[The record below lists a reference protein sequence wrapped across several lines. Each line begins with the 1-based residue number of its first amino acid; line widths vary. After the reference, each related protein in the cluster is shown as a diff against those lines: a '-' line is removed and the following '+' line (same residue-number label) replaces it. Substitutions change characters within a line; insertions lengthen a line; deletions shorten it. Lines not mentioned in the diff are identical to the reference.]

1 MKDLFSALPK
11 LLKTIPNSSEV
22 RRAVL
27 FAAWRRAAGRQ
38 LNEHTEPCGIDQE
51 RLIVAVADRNW
62 KRQLGGLAP
71 QLIFKINAALGGAYV
86 RYIDFVVDPVAV
98 ETGRTERGQ
107 GGVAAAAE
115 AGEPS
120 PELNESAGA
129 IKDES
134 LRREFLRAAA
144 GSLAHNRKYGR

>member
-27 FAAWRRAAGRQ
+27 FAAWRRAAGPQ
-38 LNEHTEPCGIDQE
+38 LNEHTEPCGIDHE

-98 ETGRTERGQ
+98 ESGRAERGQ
-107 GGVAAAAE
+107 GRIAVDV
-115 AGEPS
+115 GEPS